1 MLEYEALAIGTDGAL
16 RDARTGAPAGTA
28 TVRAPLK
35 WLFGRFAPV
44 ALIVREEPDGALV
57 FTARRGW
64 GPFARWF
71 DVLDAAGAR
80 LGSVSAH
87 HGQLLVA
94 NRTDDVFADATPSG
108 AEWRF
113 RTTEGDE
120 LGTGGRVVRP
130 APRFADDPPAK
141 MLLLAANLVAL
152 LLELPQLP
160 TGSD

>member
-1 MLEYEALAIGTDGAL
+1 MLECEALALGTDGTI
-16 RDARTGAPAGTA
+16 RDATTGAPAGTA
-28 TVRAPLK
+28 TVLAPLK

-44 ALIVREEPDGALV
+44 ALEVREEPDGALV

-64 GPFARWF
+64 GPFARWY
-71 DVLDAAGAR
+71 DVCDANGAR
-80 LGSVSAH
+80 LGAVSAH

-94 NRTDDVFADATPSG
+94 DRSDDVFADATPTG
-108 AEWRF
+108 AGWTF

-120 LGTGGRVVRP
+120 FGTGGRVVRP

-141 MLLLAANLVAL
+141 ILLLAANLVAL
-152 LLELPQLP
+152 LLKLPQLP